1 MSKSRALFD
10 LTGSHTSSQV
20 DLTGKTSKK
29 INVSG
34 GPHRFTGKKE
44 IYGMYHISA
53 GTQANVTD
61 VIPCYGVLPRSR
73 SQETPISV
81 RVVTLLRLKPPLWR
95 GRKSARFGAA
105 A

>member
-44 IYGMYHISA
+44 ICGMY
-53 GTQANVTD
+53 G
-61 VIPCYGVLPRSR
+61 VIPTVTRNEAFDR
-73 SQETPISV
+73 FETIRAHPNPYFL
-81 RVVTLLRLKPPLWR
+81 VT
-95 GRKSARFGAA
+95 
-105 A
+105 